1 MRIRSDFARRVR
13 TIPNTWITLADGIR
27 LAARIWLP
35 EDAESDPVPAILEY
49 IPYRKD
55 DGTATRDAIM
65 HPWFAGHGYAAVR
78 VDQRG
83 SGDSDGLLL
92 DEYLPQEQDDALEV
106 LAWLA
111 AQPWCTGRIG
121 IIGKSWGGFNGLQI
135 AARRPPE
142 LGGVISVC
150 STDDRYATDV
160 HYMGGCL
167 LGADMLPWASTMLAF
182 NARPPDPAAVGDR
195 WRELW
200 LERLEGTPPFA
211 QTWIAHQRRDA
222 FWKHGSVCE
231 DFDAIEVPVYMVGG
245 WQDAYTDAVFRF
257 LGGYGGP
264 ARGLVGPW
272 GHLYPQSGAPGPAIG
287 FLQEC
292 LRFWDHCL
300 KDEQNGALD
309 GPALR
314 VYLQEWVDPT
324 AGRHAQRPGRW
335 VAEPSWPPLDSAPL
349 RVLHLR
355 ADAALGEQPGEDAE
369 LAIAGSQLTGLHSGP
384 WCGWGAPGDEPG
396 DQRAE
401 DGRSLCFTSQP
412 LAERLEILGFPEAQ
426 LTLASDRP
434 LALCAVRLCDVAPSG
449 SSLLVTRGLLNLTH
463 RDSHESPRPLEP
475 GRRYEVAV
483 RLGAIAHAFPPGHRI
498 RVAVSPTYW
507 PFAWPSPEPVTL
519 TLVAGAASRL
529 QLPVRAARD
538 EDDALPP
545 FEEPEIS
552 PPLTT
557 ERIGGGLGQGRELTH
572 DLATGRAQLTVRTE
586 HNGAY
591 RLVEADLEID
601 ETAVDTYGIVEGDP
615 LSASVRCAWSIGLAR
630 DGWRTRVD
638 TSSSLTS
645 DASSFLL
652 TDTLDAYE
660 GERRV
665 FSKRWSVAIPR
676 DLV

>member
-1 MRIRSDFARRVR
+1 MRIRTDFERRVR
-13 TIPNTWITLADGIR
+13 TIANTWITLADGTR

-35 EDAESDPVPAILEY
+35 DDAETDPVPAILEY

-83 SGDSDGLLL
+83 SGDSGGLLL

-106 LAWLA
+106 LEWLA
-111 AQPWCTGRIG
+111 AQPWCTGRVG

-135 AARRPPE
+135 AARRPPA

-167 LGADMLPWASTMLAF
+167 LASDMLPWASTMLAF
-182 NARPPDPAAVGDR
+182 NARPPDPAFVGER
-195 WRELW
+195 WREMW
-200 LERLEGTPPFA
+200 LERLEHTPPFA
-211 QTWIAHQRRDA
+211 QAWIAHQRRDA

-231 DFDAIEVPVYMVGG
+231 EFDAIQVPVYMVGG

-264 ARGLVGPW
+264 AKGLVGPW

-300 KDEQNGALD
+300 KADDNHVLDE
-309 GPALR
+309 PVLR
-314 VYLQEWVDPT
+314 AFMQEWVDPT
-324 AGRHAQRPGRW
+324 AGHHAERPGRW
-335 VAEPSWPPLDSAPL
+335 VAEAVWPPAGASP

-355 ADAALGEQPGEDAE
+355 ADGVLGDAAGDEAE
-369 LAIAGSQLTGLHSGP
+369 LAITGSQLTGLHSGP
-384 WCGWGAPGDEPG
+384 WCGWGAPGDDPG

-401 DGRSLCFTSQP
+401 DGRSLCFTSAP
-412 LAERLEILGFPEAQ
+412 LGERTEILGFPEVA

-449 SSLLVTRGLLNLTH
+449 SSLLVARGLLNLTH
-463 RDSHESPRPLEP
+463 RDSHESPEPLEP
-475 GRRYEVAV
+475 GRRYQVVV
-483 RLGAIAHAFPPGHRI
+483 RMGAIAHAFGPGHRI

-529 QLPVRAARD
+529 SLPVRAARA

-545 FEEPEIS
+545 FEDPEIA

-557 ERIGGGLGQGRELTH
+557 ERIGGGLGQGRLLTH
-572 DLATGRAQLTVRTE
+572 DLATGQALLTVRTE

-591 RLVEADLEID
+591 RLVEADLEVE

-615 LSASVRCAWSIGLAR
+615 LSASVRCDWSIALAR
-630 DGWRTRVD
+630 GAWRTRVV
-638 TSSSLTS
+638 TSSALTA
-645 DASSFLL
+645 DAASFLL
-652 TDTLDAYE
+652 DRHA
-660 GERRV
+660 RR
-665 FSKRWSVAIPR
+665 
-676 DLV
+676 L